1 MKAQSGVLILFAV
14 MFIALIFLISF
25 QYIELLRESA
35 MSEYY
40 YMQQVNNLRAQ
51 QDLEVQIVSN
61 SSNSMNLS
69 IINVGISVAKIIGVL
84 LIENNSNQKL
94 VYIVPENIVI
104 LPQQNI
110 TIEVQYPNG
119 FNGNKLI
126 GYFVV
131 TSLGLKFG
139 NQ

>member
-139 NQ
+139 